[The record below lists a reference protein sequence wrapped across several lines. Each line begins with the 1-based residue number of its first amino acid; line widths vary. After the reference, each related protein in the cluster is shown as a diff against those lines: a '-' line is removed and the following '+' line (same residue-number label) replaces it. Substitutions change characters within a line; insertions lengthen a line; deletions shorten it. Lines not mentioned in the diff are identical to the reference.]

1 MAHRFTFKL
10 VLLGDMAV
18 GKTSLVLRFINNT
31 FNEKYVTTIGA
42 DFLIKDLKLLGAPV
56 RLMIWDLG
64 GQVQWEGI
72 RARYMAG
79 ADGCILVFDVSRK
92 GDFEGYLAQWLGEIH
107 DHIGDPPIII
117 VGNKIDLPP
126 QVDLKKV
133 AKFVQK
139 LNHSY
144 IETSAKTGTRV
155 EAMFQKIAA
164 EIVKRKAQKVKEV
177 KKEKE
182 EEEMGVKE
190 EKQKETKE
198 EGDISGL
205 FKKMRER

>member
-1 MAHRFTFKL
+1 MEHRFTFKL
-10 VLLGDMAV
+10 VLLGGMAV

-31 FNEKYVTTIGA
+31 FNEKYVSTIGA
-42 DFLIKDLKLLGAPV
+42 DFLIKDLELLGAPV

-72 RARYMAG
+72 RSRYMAG

-92 GDFEGYLAQWLGEIH
+92 NDFEGYLTQWLGEIH
-107 DHIGDPPIII
+107 DFIGDPPIII
-117 VGNKIDLPP
+117 VGNKIDLPH

-133 AKFVQK
+133 TKFIQN

-144 IETSAKTGTRV
+144 IETSAKTGARV
-155 EAMFQKIAA
+155 EAMFQKITA
-164 EIVKRKAQKVKEV
+164 EIIKQKAKNLKEFRRMNE

-182 EEEMGVKE
+182 G
-190 EKQKETKE
+190 EKGLMK
-198 EGDISGL
+198 EGDISDL
-205 FKKMRER
+205 LKKMRERQ